1 MLRESYDI
9 GRNPQKDGITFMGG
23 VETLRHHVNILIW
36 QLEEVRLD
44 KMVKKWGIER
54 FIFYA
59 IILALYLFWRKCYW
73 WVKVLLYSVCLY
85 LHMKK
90 QKSNHMGSSPPL
102 YNGGNQD
109 FKQGML
115 VVLCWSRW
123 HVDRYE
129 TCFVFVFVF
138 KLELWL
144 LIKLLLLLIFIQ
156 LESTQ
161 VTDYF
166 DKSC

>member
-1 MLRESYDI
+1 MQLFLHYISFGENVI
-9 GRNPQKDGITFMGG
+9 GELKYLYIQ
-23 VETLRHHVNILIW
+23 
-36 QLEEVRLD
+36 
-44 KMVKKWGIER
+44 
-54 FIFYA
+54 YA
-59 IILALYLFWRKCYW
+59 CISI
-73 WVKVLLYSVCLY
+73 
-85 LHMKK
+85 MKK
-90 QKSNHMGSSPPL
+90 QKSNHIGSSPPL

-144 LIKLLLLLIFIQ
+144 LIMLLLLLIFIQ

-161 VTDYF
+161 VADYF
-166 DKSC
+166 DKSCWCFIELLAEKNRNLVRSRT